1 MPPVLVAFGALSAL
15 AKGMPLEVLLPL
27 YSAAVLSFVF
37 GFLGRGRQL
46 EERLARID
54 RGERLEGGL
63 FAVVRTQLMVSM
75 AALLGIAVWFASVT
89 L

>member
-1 MPPVLVAFGALSAL
+1 MAVFGALSAL

-46 EERLARID
+46 QERLARID

-63 FAVVRTQLMVSM
+63 FAVVRAQLLVSVF
-75 AALLGIAVWFASVT
+75 ALLGIAIWFASVT